1 MENINSKPKPLAR
14 SRNLMSRNA
23 FWHEP
28 QEGGI
33 KELGRELP
41 EKKEKKKGAVL
52 YIAPCAS
59 NSGDPS

>member
-1 MENINSKPKPLAR
+1 
-14 SRNLMSRNA
+14 MSRNA